1 MVLPY
6 IHLIDN
12 LAKKEPHKIF
22 NIYVKEGEG
31 WKDGLQEINRH
42 RSTLSSNI
50 KIIPYKTLNFLTMD
64 FIIRNAT
71 LPILVTGDVSLSQ
84 AIQYEKFFLY
94 DTGQKRNAAEGFLPT
109 LDEKGLF
116 FFDQAKR
123 EEYLTAIQNL
133 KKNHS
138 LVSKIIPLCETAI

>member
-12 LAKKEPHKIF
+12 LAKKEPHNIF
-22 NIYVKEGEG
+22 NIYVREGEDWRYG
-31 WKDGLQEINRH
+31 IKDINQH

-50 KIIPYKTLNFLTMD
+50 KIIPFKSLIFKTMD

-84 AIQYEKFFLY
+84 ALQYEKFFLY
-94 DTGQKRNAAEGFLPT
+94 DTGQKGNAAEGFLPT
-109 LDEKGLF
+109 
-116 FFDQAKR
+116 
-123 EEYLTAIQNL
+123 
-133 KKNHS
+133 
-138 LVSKIIPLCETAI
+138 